1 MEADTAEICCS
12 FVGVTLGGILLL
24 LCALLIIHW
33 LQPKFKVLITLCESK
48 HQTWKN
54 CGVISKVFILSD
66 AVTNSV
72 LFPVTLCVWVIVLI
86 SQLIFYCIW
95 IYLEK
100 QRIWWTKVSV
110 SCCKNWI
117 IIYFGETVVQT
128 GSRKRCCQFVRKRGK
143 ECECLHIREGK

>member
-1 MEADTAEICCS
+1 M
-12 FVGVTLGGILLL
+12 VWLLL

-72 LFPVTLCVWVIVLI
+72 LFPVTLCVSVIVLI

-117 IIYFGETVVQT
+117 ITYFGETVVQT

-143 ECECLHIREGK
+143 ECECLHIRESSVQMLRLMCNEM

>member
-1 MEADTAEICCS
+1 M
-12 FVGVTLGGILLL
+12 VWLLL

-72 LFPVTLCVWVIVLI
+72 LFPVTLCVSVIVLI

-117 IIYFGETVVQT
+117 ITYFGETVVQT
-128 GSRKRCCQFVRKRGK
+128 GSRKRCSLSEKVGRNVNVCIS
-143 ECECLHIREGK
+143 ERESSVQMLRLMCNEM